1 MSDLYYIA
9 IEGVIGAGKTS
20 LAKLLA
26 KRMNAM
32 TVLENPE
39 ENPFLADFYRD
50 KARYAFQ
57 TQIFFLL
64 SRFKQQQ
71 DFPMPDLFHKRIIAD
86 YFFPKDRIFAAM
98 TLSDAELKL
107 YETVVNLLEPKVPVP
122 DLVIYLQSST
132 DRLLHNIRIRGIDYE
147 REITDEYLGELN
159 EAYNH
164 YFLNYKVTPLLVVK
178 SDNIDFVK
186 NQNHFEDLLKTIE
199 SPIQGTQFYNP
210 AV

>member
-71 DFPMPDLFHKRIIAD
+71 DFPKPDLFHKRIIAD

>member
-1 MSDLYYIA
+1 LSNLYYIA

-20 LAKLLA
+20 LAKLIA

-50 KARYAFQ
+50 QARYAFQ

-71 DFPMPDLFHKRIIAD
+71 DFPKPDLFHKHIIAD

-98 TLSDAELKL
+98 TLSDSELKL
-107 YETVVNLLEPKVPVP
+107 YETIVNLLEPRVPIP

-132 DRLLHNIRIRGIDYE
+132 ERLLHNIRIRGIDYE
-147 REITDEYLGELN
+147 LEITDEYLGELN

-164 YFLNYKVTPLLVVK
+164 YFLNYKATPLLVVK

-186 NQNHFEDLLKTIE
+186 NQEHFADLLKKIE
-199 SPIQGTQFYNP
+199 HPVQGTQFYNP

>member
-20 LAKLLA
+20 LAKMLA
-26 KRMNAM
+26 ERMNAVN
-32 TVLENPE
+32 VLENPE
-39 ENPFLADFYRD
+39 ENPFLRDFYREP
-50 KARYAFQ
+50 ARYAFQ

-71 DFPMPDLFHKRIIAD
+71 EFPRPDLFHKRIIAD
-86 YFFPKDRIFAAM
+86 YFFPKDKIFASM

-107 YETVVNLLEPKVPVP
+107 YESVVKLLEPKVPIP

-132 DRLLHNIRIRGIDYE
+132 ERLRQNIRIRGIDYE
-147 REITDEYLGELN
+147 REITDDYLSNLN

-178 SDNIDFVK
+178 SDNIDFVNK
-186 NQNHFEDLLKTIE
+186 QAHFEDLLKTIE
-199 SPIQGTQFYNP
+199 VPIQGTQFYNP